1 MTGKNIYA
9 DGPNDHATGAVP
21 VRLPLVD
28 YQQAVP
34 LRTTSTF
41 RTPDP
46 PLVGA
51 HAPGAKRPTALGKN
65 HTTARFRR
73 RTNHEEG
80 DLT

>member
-51 HAPGAKRPTALGKN
+51 HAPGAKRPTALAQKPHDCSLPAKDN
-65 HTTARFRR
+65 YK
-73 RTNHEEG
+73 G